1 MTRIVDNLIA
11 FRILRMLVTPFKE
24 TEAYKL
30 GIIDESGNVLK
41 RISDMTSEQK
51 DSYTMLHRMVF
62 RLKKLLAKVPGGST
76 RLASFTAAYYLVKES
91 YQNNKLPT
99 NLEEEFSTLV
109 SKIEKEEIILIEE
122 QVEINSFLLE
132 SVDEDAPANVTGA
145 AVSTDIP
152 VKRKMKTFDVNPE
165 LFTRFARG
173 KKKYTKWK
181 EYLNIDD
188 EYERSIYEYA
198 RKNPRSIIV
207 LKNSE
212 TGAVRG
218 IRFNRNGGGSWK
230 TIQRKTKAM
239 NNVEHN

>member
-11 FRILRMLVTPFKE
+11 FRILRMLVTPFNE

-30 GIIDESGNVLK
+30 GVIDEKGDALK
-41 RISDMTSEQK
+41 RISDMSSEQK
-51 DSYTMLHRMVF
+51 DNYTMLHRMVF
-62 RLKKLLAKVPGGST
+62 RLKKLLAKVPGGGS
-76 RLASFTAAYYLVKES
+76 RLASFTAAYYLVKE
-91 YQNNKLPT
+91 NANATKIPT
-99 NLEEEFSTLV
+99 NLEEEFINLV
-109 SKIEKEEIILIEE
+109 EKIESQQIILIEE
-122 QVEINSFLLE
+122 QVEINKFLFE

-181 EYLNIDD
+181 EYLNIED
-188 EYERSIYEYA
+188 EYERSIYDYA
-198 RKNPRSIIV
+198 RKNPRSVIV

-230 TIQRKTKAM
+230 SIQRKTKVM
-239 NNVEHN
+239 NNVEHS